1 MKQVIFLHMYLLS
14 CVAMAV
20 EVQEMKLEQALRQK
34 QIVFQAS
41 GQPTDGHSHY
51 GTCIRV
57 NMKNL
62 TSQSIRV
69 TLENGRL
76 LVPAD
81 SQVQNMLITQ
91 NTHFDL
97 APYASVSHL
106 VQAMCAQRF
115 DASPTRNSSF
125 SHGYMAGEKLRSI
138 SAFIEQHKL
147 YNSAGQA
154 AVWCV
159 SDRKP
164 VWEINLPD
172 THMQRQVRS
181 FVASLTGLPMKPMP
195 SISQLHGVYPEATA
209 DASVY
214 KTTCTFEYTLHRAMP
229 VTIQVYNHQNTL
241 VKTLREETA
250 KQPGKTSA
258 RVQLSTRELPAG
270 VYRVVLSLGNEQ
282 TITQQVVLGRVL
294 LEAQREE

>member
-1 MKQVIFLHMYLLS
+1 MKQVIFLHMYLFA

-34 QIVFQAS
+34 LVVFQAS
-41 GQPTDGHSHY
+41 GQPTNGHSHY
-51 GTCIRV
+51 GTCLRV
-57 NMKNL
+57 SLKNL
-62 TSQSIRV
+62 TSQSIRI

-76 LVPAD
+76 LVPSD

-91 NTHFDL
+91 NTRFEL
-97 APYASVSHL
+97 APYATVSHA

-115 DASPTRNSSF
+115 DASPTNQTSF
-125 SHGYMAGEKLRSI
+125 YQGYMAGEKLRSI
-138 SAFIEQHKL
+138 AAFIEQHKL

-172 THMQRQVRS
+172 THMQHLVRS
-181 FVASLTGLPMKPMP
+181 FVASLTGLPVQRPP
-195 SISQLHGVYPEATA
+195 SISQLHGVYPEAST

-229 VTIQVYNHQNTL
+229 VTIHVYNQYHQV
-241 VKTLREETA
+241 VKTLREENP
-250 KQPGKTSA
+250 KSPGKAST
-258 RVQLSTRELPAG
+258 RIQLTTRELPAG
-270 VYRVVLSLGNEQ
+270 KYRVVLSIGNEQ
-282 TITQQVVLGRVL
+282 TITQHVLLGRAL